1 MFDMPTQKYIPVS
14 SWMHSTPIST
24 SWCRMVRMVVV
35 SHCVSAVALSPAPL
49 SRAVQAYVHVGEN
62 GIESFKVEWVMSK
75 GRWVSAVGPL
85 KHLWLKSTSAKI
97 VVDHLIVFPYKE
109 SFWSYSDSG
118 QNGSHAPLVPSI
130 HWFYYSVVTLISSR
144 DQEMRY
150 SGVAKYWT
158 NM

>member
-49 SRAVQAYVHVGEN
+49 SRAVQACARMREWN
-62 GIESFKVEWVMSK
+62 WVEWVMSE
-75 GRWVSAVGPL
+75 GRWVNAVSPL
-85 KHLWLKSTSAKI
+85 KHLWVKSTSAKI
-97 VVDHLIVFPYKE
+97 VVDHLIVFPYNE